1 MYFYYVCAWVFISK
15 GQTCDRKV
23 MRLCWEKWGSQ
34 QEKST
39 SFIIIF
45 LWSAGAQLS
54 QLWSLTAFISHLTS
68 TFTKH
73 LKVKLPSNSIFN
85 FILYLQLWLTILLT
99 MVTIVTLQVNG
110 SSYPGVQINSSSQIT
125 YSLRFCMCKNL

>member
-1 MYFYYVCAWVFISK
+1 MCVLEYLYLRVRR
-15 GQTCDRKV
+15 DRKV

-39 SFIIIF
+39 SFIIIL

-54 QLWSLTAFISHLTS
+54 QLWSLTAFTSHLTS
-68 TFTKH
+68 AFTKH

-99 MVTIVTLQVNG
+99 MVPIVRLQVNG
-110 SSYPGVQINSSSQIT
+110 SSYPGVQVNSSSQIT
-125 YSLRFCMCKNL
+125 YSLCFCMCKNV